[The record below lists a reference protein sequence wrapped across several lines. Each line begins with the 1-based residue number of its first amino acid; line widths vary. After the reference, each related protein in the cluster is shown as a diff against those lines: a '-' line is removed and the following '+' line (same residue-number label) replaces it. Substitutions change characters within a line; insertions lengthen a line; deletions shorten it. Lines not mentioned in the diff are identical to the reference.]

1 MTRVYMPMPNSPV
14 DPASW
19 VRALAFEV
27 PQANVIDYF
36 DPWPVWVAQFAL
48 ATGSVFDVPSPKHY
62 PTFEK
67 WMRDFYDLNA

>member
-1 MTRVYMPMPNSPV
+1 MPMPQEPINR
-14 DPASW
+14 ASW

-48 ATGSVFDVPSPKHY
+48 ATGNEFVIPSPQGY

-67 WMRDFYDLNA
+67 WVRDFYGLNA